1 MTLYLVHG
9 NTCFSGYGYEGHVFG
24 IFTDEE
30 TAENARDVFAND
42 IYKIETLKDY
52 SNVSTPHDVALQIR
66 IEEIEADK
74 IEDIC
79 LGGYME

>member
-30 TAENARDVFAND
+30 TAEMQ
-42 IYKIETLKDY
+42 EMY
-52 SNVSTPHDVALQIR
+52 SPMIF
-66 IEEIEADK
+66 IK
-74 IEDIC
+74 
-79 LGGYME
+79 